1 MIYSLERIAREKFE
15 RFDELELLFL
25 ESTYDRRSLEKM
37 DFRERIGLKIDES
50 EFIFDISLAAV
61 APSLDEQL
69 TALWPLRPQ
78 RFLTSSR
85 FCTRASLVAPSM
97 RNRW

>member
-1 MIYSLERIAREKFE
+1 
-15 RFDELELLFL
+15 
-25 ESTYDRRSLEKM
+25 M

-69 TALWPLRPQ
+69 TALWPLRQQ
-78 RFLTSSR
+78 RF
-85 FCTRASLVAPSM
+85 
-97 RNRW
+97 